1 MSVQYQ
7 LTVEKKRNLSLVGG
21 FMLSLNGRHIKD
33 DTMLTAL
40 LFLLFS
46 STSNKKT
53 ANLALLSVV
62 IATEI

>member
-40 LFLLFS
+40 LFYTLFIY
-46 STSNKKT
+46 K
-53 ANLALLSVV
+53 
-62 IATEI
+62 